1 MLHPCGRTVSAPED
15 VKNQPSKTF
24 RKALFLISV
33 SKVALHYWYSTDSCL
48 ERNPLDLLP
57 HAPDLV
63 RELATLV
70 AGDRGR
76 NDGTADTAGTAEG
89 NLRRDVDVGD

>member
-48 ERNPLDLLP
+48 ERNPLDPLP
-57 HAPDLV
+57 HAPDLAASSLPSLLV
-63 RELATLV
+63 IEVAMTARLTPQARPREIFDET
-70 AGDRGR
+70 
-76 NDGTADTAGTAEG
+76 
-89 NLRRDVDVGD
+89 